1 MKILLRIY
9 LLFFVVSSMPTLAE
23 DKLGVILM
31 HGKMGS
37 ASSSSPVG
45 ELANY
50 LRGKGMI
57 VLAPDMP
64 WSRDREF
71 DKSYE
76 DAMLEID
83 GLVNKLKAEGATK
96 VVVGGHSIGANAAI
110 GYGSRREGLAGVL
123 AIAPGHVPELG
134 GYQNRIGHDYK
145 RAQEM
150 VDAGKGKEEDDFKD
164 RNMGRNSEIE
174 MTAEIYLSWFDPE
187 GPAVMPENISQLKPN
202 TPIMW
207 IIGEGDRMFD
217 RGPDY
222 AFSNAPEYPKNA
234 YVVVEGGHKDT
245 PEYGRDEILKWLNAL

>member
-1 MKILLRIY
+1 MKILLRIC
-9 LLFFVVSSMPTLAE
+9 LLFFVVSSMPLLAE
-23 DKLGVILM
+23 DKLGVVLM

-37 ASSSSPVG
+37 ASDSSPVG
-45 ELANY
+45 ELADY
-50 LRGKGMI
+50 LRGKDVI

-64 WSRDREF
+64 WSGDREF

-76 DAMLEID
+76 DSMLEID

-96 VVVGGHSIGANAAI
+96 IIVGGHSIGANAAI
-110 GYGSRREGLAGVL
+110 GYGSTREGLAGIL
-123 AIAPGHVPELG
+123 AIAPGHIPEVG
-134 GYQNRIGHDYK
+134 GYQRRIDHDYR

-150 VDAGKGKEEDDFKD
+150 VVAGKGQEKSDFKD
-164 RNMGRNSEIE
+164 RNQGSSSEIE

-187 GPAVMPENISQLKPN
+187 GPAVMPENVLELKPN

-207 IIGEGDRMFD
+207 IIGEDDRMYN

-222 AFSNAPEYPKNA
+222 AFANAPEHANNA

-245 PEYGRDEILKWLNAL
+245 PESGQDKILNWLKSL